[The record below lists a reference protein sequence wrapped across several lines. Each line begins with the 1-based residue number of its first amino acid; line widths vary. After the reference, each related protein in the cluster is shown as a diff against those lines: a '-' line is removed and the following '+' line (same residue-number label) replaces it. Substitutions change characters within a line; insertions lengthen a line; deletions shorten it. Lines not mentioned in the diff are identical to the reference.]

1 MTNRYEKYYSFP
13 VDTTSSQMIYD
24 DGLLRIHGFDRAN
37 VAVVEIRFN
46 DALLIRITDEGAR
59 LKLWRDLG
67 TMRAL
72 ILIDQQSDLLNW
84 LFQENFQSR
93 DLGLA
98 KHYIISVGEEVFD
111 IVSISEPYVSEPSK
125 NTVK

>member
-1 MTNRYEKYYSFP
+1 
-13 VDTTSSQMIYD
+13 MIYD